1 MKKRIV
7 IASHSYMAKGMK
19 ESIEFLSGENKN
31 ISFLSAYV
39 EEKDIEEDIERLI
52 NIEDEIYVLTDIGSG
67 SVTQKFY
74 PYMSD
79 KVHIISGINLPLAL
93 SLAIQLDTFDSKN
106 IDLLIEEAK
115 NQIIYI
121 NKYALEITDEDE

>member
-1 MKKRIV
+1 MKKRII

-19 ESIEFLSGENKN
+19 ESIEFLSGKNKN

-52 NIEDEIYVLTDIGSG
+52 NTEDEIYVLTDISSG

-93 SLAIQLDTFDSKN
+93 SLAIQLYTFDRTN

>member
-1 MKKRIV
+1 MKKRII

-52 NIEDEIYVLTDIGSG
+52 NTEDEIYVLTDISSG

>member
-52 NIEDEIYVLTDIGSG
+52 NTEDEIYVLTDISSG

>member
-52 NIEDEIYVLTDIGSG
+52 NTEDEIYVLTDISSG

-79 KVHIISGINLPLAL
+79 KVNIISGINLPLAL